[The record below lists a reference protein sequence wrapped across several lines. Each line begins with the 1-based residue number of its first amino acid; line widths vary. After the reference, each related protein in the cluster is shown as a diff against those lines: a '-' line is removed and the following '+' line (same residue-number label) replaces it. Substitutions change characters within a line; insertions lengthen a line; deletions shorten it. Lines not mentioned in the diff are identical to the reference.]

1 MALNPAQRAKVLKD
15 EGGCSQCL
23 SWGHSQRQ
31 CNRSE
36 ARQQPGKTLK
46 CQERVGSRTCGEF
59 HHPMLHGSNHISGSV
74 NHALGS
80 SHQPFDPRPDIF
92 TREPPGSYIRAG
104 TTGTIFKVVSAPVL
118 APGGKSKVTSMFV
131 DPGSNL
137 NFILKSFASDL
148 ELQGTPTEI
157 QLKVVDDEF

>member
-1 MALNPAQRAKVLKD
+1 MAKRPAGEAFVALNPAQRAKVLKD

-46 CQERVGSRTCGEF
+46 CQEKVGSRICGEF
-59 HHPMLHGSNHISGSV
+59 HHPMLHGSNQISGSV

-92 TREPPGSYIRAG
+92 TGNPQGHISGQEQ
-104 TTGTIFKVVSAPVL
+104 L
-118 APGGKSKVTSMFV
+118 APSSK
-131 DPGSNL
+131 L
-137 NFILKSFASDL
+137 
-148 ELQGTPTEI
+148 LQP
-157 QLKVVDDEF
+157 QY